1 MSNQDTTEPFVLNDE
16 DMDKFIKYNDKIKI
30 MDKWINEMSKDKF
43 KIMFKELDLHEI
55 TEKHKNIFKKSK
67 DQKISIKT
75 RLSYY
80 LSTEGRRIY
89 QQRVGV

>member
-16 DMDKFIKYNDKIKI
+16 DMDKWIKYKDKIKI
-30 MDKWINEMSKDKF
+30 MDKWINEMSKEKYEN
-43 KIMFKELDLHEI
+43 MFKDLDLHEI

-67 DQKISIKT
+67 DQKISLKT

-80 LSTEGRRIY
+80 LSTKGRRLI
-89 QQRVGV
+89 G

>member
-16 DMDKFIKYNDKIKI
+16 DMDKFIKYKDKIKI

-67 DQKISIKT
+67 DQKISLKT

-80 LSTEGRRIY
+80 LSTKGRRLI
-89 QQRVGV
+89 G

>member
-16 DMDKFIKYNDKIKI
+16 DMDKWIKYKDKIKI

-43 KIMFKELDLHEI
+43 KIMFEELDLHEI

-67 DQKISIKT
+67 DQKISLKT

-80 LSTEGRRIY
+80 LSTEGRRLKC
-89 QQRVGV
+89 

>member
-16 DMDKFIKYNDKIKI
+16 DMDKWIKYKDKIKI

-67 DQKISIKT
+67 DQKISLKT

-80 LSTEGRRIY
+80 LSTNGRHLI
-89 QQRVGV
+89 G

>member
-1 MSNQDTTEPFVLNDE
+1 MSNQDTTEPFVLNYE
-16 DMDKFIKYNDKIKI
+16 DKIKI
-30 MDKWINEMSKDKF
+30 MDKWINEMSKEKYEN
-43 KIMFKELDLHEI
+43 MFKDLDLHEI

-67 DQKISIKT
+67 DQKISLKT

-80 LSTEGRRIY
+80 LSTEGRIIY

>member
-16 DMDKFIKYNDKIKI
+16 DMDKFIKYKDKIKI
-30 MDKWINEMSKDKF
+30 MDKWINEMSKEKYEN
-43 KIMFKELDLHEI
+43 MFKDLDLHEI

-67 DQKISIKT
+67 DQKISLKT

-80 LSTEGRRIY
+80 LSTEGRRLI
-89 QQRVGV
+89 G

>member
-16 DMDKFIKYNDKIKI
+16 DMDKWIKYKDKDKIKI

-67 DQKISIKT
+67 DQKISLKT

-80 LSTEGRRIY
+80 LSTEGRRLKC
-89 QQRVGV
+89 

>member
-16 DMDKFIKYNDKIKI
+16 DMDKWIKYKDKIKI
-30 MDKWINEMSKDKF
+30 MDKWINEMSKK
-43 KIMFKELDLHEI
+43 KYENMFKELDLHEI

-67 DQKISIKT
+67 DQKISLKT

-80 LSTEGRRIY
+80 LSTDGRRLI
-89 QQRVGV
+89 G

>member
-30 MDKWINEMSKDKF
+30 MDKWINEMSKEKYEN
-43 KIMFKELDLHEI
+43 MFKDLDLHEI
-55 TEKHKNIFKKSK
+55 TEKQKNIFKKSK
-67 DQKISIKT
+67 DQKISLKT

-80 LSTEGRRIY
+80 LSTKGRRLI
-89 QQRVGV
+89 G